1 LPRRADRPQPATL
14 LAMDLQIPE
23 LAGVIATVIFAVG
36 TLPMVVK
43 AARTKDLRS
52 YSRSNIMLSNM
63 GNVIQSIY
71 VFSLPAGPIWAL
83 HSFYLVTTA
92 LMLLWCVRY
101 TAPQGAP
108 RRYTELPM
116 PDAGTRLVNLP
127 DAADRHPAIASRA

>member
-1 LPRRADRPQPATL
+1 
-14 LAMDLQIPE
+14 MDLQIPE

-52 YSRSNIMLSNM
+52 YSRGNILLSNM

-71 VFSLPAGPIWAL
+71 VFSLPAGPIWVL

-92 LMLLWCVRY
+92 LMLLWWVRY
-101 TAPQGAP
+101 TEP
-108 RRYTELPM
+108 PM
-116 PDAGTRLVNLP
+116 PDAGTELVNLP
-127 DAADRHPAIASRA
+127 DAADRHPAIASPV